1 MRQPAFGLDFYTTEH
16 CTANYLQRGK
26 HTYVSFLFEFC
37 QRKPENRLGYKGEA
51 GMYKWCELWMLQ
63 KQMMLMLQR
72 QLISLSSDDACLK
85 RWWSRNFPFVC
96 FQGKTKS
103 ISALLWGDTGG
114 TRDIQTPPSDIQAPP
129 LPFQPHTL
137 STSWAFRWKRA
148 VRILPVFSLLLPWS
162 QSFPQRSKPSTNESH
177 LQLVGFNFG
186 QFFWWVKLLKAQRVG
201 VSKL

>member
-1 MRQPAFGLDFYTTEH
+1 MRQPAFGLDFYNTAQ

-148 VRILPVFSLLLPWS
+148 VRILPVFSLPWS
-162 QSFPQRSKPSTNESH
+162 QSFPQRSKPWTIPF
-177 LQLVGFNFG
+177 QCWVTFAACCF
-186 QFFWWVKLLKAQRVG
+186 QFSG
-201 VSKL
+201 E